1 MTRGARDQL
10 TRGVQ
15 ATDRRMGLP
24 LSFFV
29 GANLPWVDYG
39 CDFGANAWHP
49 DGGLGARPDARSRFE
64 GALDRLAAGR
74 VSIVRVF
81 LLCDGR
87 AGIRFDADG
96 APLSLDDA
104 FFRDADIAFDSAA
117 DRGLHLL
124 PVLFDFHLC
133 GAPQKVN
140 GVQLGGRSALLTDP
154 ALHDRLLA
162 SVVRPIAERYGTH
175 PGIGAWDL
183 FNEPEWCTRPPAAAS
198 DDVSVPTA
206 RMRACLAL
214 MAGCFRAEAT
224 QPVTVGS
231 ASTSHLEIVRGLGLD
246 FYQVHWYEPFGW
258 EALSDP
264 IERLALDGPVLL
276 GEFPG
281 RLTEVSPSEVIS
293 TARRAGYSGALVWSV
308 LSEDSASGYAESL
321 IPVND
326 AAEGGRP

>member
-1 MTRGARDQL
+1 MTRAGRPGDQPP
-10 TRGVQ
+10 
-15 ATDRRMGLP
+15 GLP
-24 LSFFV
+24 QPFFV

-39 CDFGANAWHP
+39 CDFGASAWFP
-49 DGGLGARPDARSRFE
+49 QGGLGARPDARSRFE
-64 GALDRLAAGR
+64 DALDRLAAGG

-87 AGIRFDADG
+87 AGIRFDDSG
-96 APLSLDDA
+96 VPLSLDDR

-117 DRGLHLL
+117 DKGLRLL

-133 GAPQKVN
+133 DAPQSVN

-162 SVVRPIAERYGTH
+162 SVVRPIAERYGGH
-175 PGIGAWDL
+175 PGTAAWDL
-183 FNEPEWCTRPPAAAS
+183 FNEPEWCTCPPALAS
-198 DDVSVPTA
+198 DASLVPLG

-214 MAGCFRAEAT
+214 MAGCVRSAAT

-231 ASTSHLEIVRGLGLD
+231 AGTSHLEIVRGLGLD

-264 IERLALDGPVLL
+264 VERLDLDGPVLL

-281 RLTEVSPSEVIS
+281 RLADATPSEIIS

-308 LSEDSASGYAESL
+308 LSQDSASGYADDL
-321 IPVND
+321 VRVDD
-326 AAEGGRP
+326 AAEGGR

>member
-1 MTRGARDQL
+1 L

-15 ATDRRMGLP
+15 ATDRRPGLP
-24 LSFFV
+24 RSFFV

-39 CDFGANAWHP
+39 CDFGANAWYP
-49 DGGLGARPDARSRFE
+49 QGGLGARPDARGRFE
-64 GALDRLAAGR
+64 ETLDRLAAAG
-74 VSIVRVF
+74 VSIVRHF

-104 FFRDADIAFDSAA
+104 FLRDADIAFDSAA
-117 DRGLHLL
+117 DRGLSLL

-133 GAPQKVN
+133 DAPQSVS
-140 GVQLGGRSALLTDP
+140 GVQLGGRSALLADP
-154 ALHDRLLA
+154 ASNDRLLDF
-162 SVVRPIAERYGTH
+162 VVRPIAERYGRH
-175 PGIGAWDL
+175 PGIAAWDL
-183 FNEPEWCTRPPAAAS
+183 FNEPEWCTWPPASAS
-198 DDVSVPTA
+198 DAGLVPFG

-214 MAGCFRAEAT
+214 MARCVRGLAT
-224 QPVTVGS
+224 QPLTVGT

-264 IERLALDGPVLL
+264 VERLDLDGPVLL

-281 RLTEVSPSEVIS
+281 RLTENEPSEVIS
-293 TARRAGYSGALVWSV
+293 TARQAGYSGALVWSV
-308 LSEDSASGYAESL
+308 LSQDSASGYAEDL
-321 IPVND
+321 IPVAD
-326 AAEGGRP
+326 AARAGRS